1 MSVSIGEIIVEVLP
15 DPEPAF
21 GHGNCVPVSPV
32 SKDEQAQII
41 NKLMELNRERMARL
55 AVD

>member
-21 GHGNCVPVSPV
+21 GHGNCVPVSE
-32 SKDEQAQII
+32 DEQAQII
-41 NKLMELNRERMARL
+41 NKLMELNRERMDRL